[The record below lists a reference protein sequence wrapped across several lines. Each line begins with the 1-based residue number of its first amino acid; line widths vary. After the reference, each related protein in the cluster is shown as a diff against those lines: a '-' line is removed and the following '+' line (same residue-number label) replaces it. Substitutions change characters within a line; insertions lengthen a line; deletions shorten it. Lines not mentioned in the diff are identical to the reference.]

1 MMDEDFVQIYLNKM
15 AGRVNELQQE
25 NILLKS
31 QLEHANMQMQKRE
44 QSDRQQEDLPIENA
58 VASPEVLPVEKTE
71 RIIPKSSSPG
81 KKESLADRIRREQRG
96 E

>member
-1 MMDEDFVQIYLNKM
+1 MDEDFVQIYLNKM

-31 QLEHANMQMQKRE
+31 QLEHANMQLQKKDE
-44 QSDRQQEDLPIENA
+44 LLTQ
-58 VASPEVLPVEKTE
+58 EVLPSESAEK
-71 RIIPKSSSPG
+71 IIEQDSPPKRR
-81 KKESLADRIRREQRG
+81 ESLADRIRREQQG